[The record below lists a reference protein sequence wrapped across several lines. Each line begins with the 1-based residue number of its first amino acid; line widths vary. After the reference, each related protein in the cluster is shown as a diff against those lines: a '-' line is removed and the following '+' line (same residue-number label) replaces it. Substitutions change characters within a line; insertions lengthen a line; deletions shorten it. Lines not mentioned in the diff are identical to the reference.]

1 MIAKVK
7 QIERVAIAHKVSKKT
22 EMINKRQE
30 VKNQLR
36 MFNNS
41 RPFLRELQSC
51 IPRLKGYPGV
61 RSENRLT
68 PSTSPSKKTYSTFQ
82 YTWKQGVQ
90 RGIEREEE
98 GDQKLSKGKKAEY
111 KQQIKNSN
119 CTVFFSNTKK
129 QIKKKNLCVLDIQ
142 ANYQCEGKIKT
153 SFNMKGLKKIGFTC
167 TLSQEALSMCTIQT
181 RDQTSKKKMRDP
193 NK

>member
-90 RGIEREEE
+90 RGIEGEEE

-129 QIKKKNLCVLDIQ
+129 QIKQKNLCVLDIQ
-142 ANYQCEGKIKT
+142 AIYQCEGKIKT
-153 SFNMKGLKKIGFTC
+153 SFNMKGLKKIGLTC

-181 RDQTSKKKMRDP
+181 RDQTSKRKMRDP